1 MKYQKGINL
10 FDNEVNLINLEQKN
24 STCENR
30 NILWLKSILC
40 DYSDAYRLVEGT
52 ITIRNAGAH
61 ADSTKADEGNKQ
73 VIFKNG
79 APYVT

>member
-1 MKYQKGINL
+1 M
-10 FDNEVNLINLEQKN
+10 
-24 STCENR
+24 TTT
-30 NILWLKSILC
+30 LKSILC
-40 DYSDAYRLVEGT
+40 NYSDAYRLVEGT